1 MNQEQA
7 FLQLKDVF
15 DQGKLA
21 GSWLVQGP
29 YGVGKS
35 ALIRR
40 FANFLLT
47 GNEHSELTV
56 HPDLKWIEKDYT
68 EEEKKDIIKTI
79 QAGKELDEDVK
90 RDRKSEITID
100 DIRKGIQF
108 LSLTASG
115 HKWRVLVIDTADD
128 MNENAA
134 NALLKLLEEPPVRA
148 VIFLLS
154 HNPGKL
160 LPTIRSRCR
169 SIHLTPLSKDEMK
182 SFITGSYP
190 ETENIDALVELS
202 DGSIGKYYKLKEM
215 NGLDYYQE
223 ITRLLDQYPI
233 DVTSLFVFAEKVSK
247 DDDVYDMIKDLL
259 LSFVLVRIKKAPDRK
274 EKLDL
279 YLEIWDD
286 MVQQFKDVKSLYLDK
301 KSTLVSLMLKIG
313 RIT

>member
-1 MNQEQA
+1 MRNILMA
-7 FLQLKDVF
+7 WVAGLFVFL
-15 DQGKLA
+15 
-21 GSWLVQGP
+21 
-29 YGVGKS
+29 S
-35 ALIRR
+35 ACYDDK
-40 FANFLLT
+40 
-47 GNEHSELTV
+47 GNY
-56 HPDLKWIEKDYT
+56 DYS
-68 EEEKKDIIKTI
+68 DIN
-79 QAGKELDEDVK
+79 
-90 RDRKSEITID
+90 EITID

-108 LSLTASG
+108 LSLTYSG
-115 HKWRVLVIDTADD
+115 NKWRVLVIDTADD

-134 NALLKLLEEPPVRA
+134 NAFLKLLEEPPVQA

-169 SIHLTPLSKDEMK
+169 SIHLTPLSKEEMK
-182 SFITGSYP
+182 SFIIGSYP

-223 ITRLLDQYPI
+223 IERLLDPAPV
-233 DVTSLFVFAEKVSK
+233 DVTALFTFAEKVSK
-247 DDDVYDMIKDLL
+247 EEAIYDMVKDLL
-259 LSFVLVRIKKAPDRK
+259 LSFVLIRIKKAKMPK
-274 EKLDL
+274 ETLDL

-313 RIT
+313 RLE

>member
-1 MNQEQA
+1 MNTEQA
-7 FLQLKDVF
+7 FARLKDVF
-15 DQGKLA
+15 NQGKLA

-47 GNEHSELTV
+47 GNENSELTL

-79 QAGKELDEDVK
+79 QAGKELDEDIK

-115 HKWRVLVIDTADD
+115 DKWRILVIDTADD

-134 NALLKLLEEPPVRA
+134 NALLKLLEEPPAQA

-169 SIHLTPLSKDEMK
+169 SIHLTPLSKEEMK
-182 SFITGSYP
+182 SFILGSYP
-190 ETENIDALVELS
+190 DSENVDALVELS
-202 DGSIGKYYKLKEM
+202 DGSIGKYYKLKKM
-215 NGLDYYQE
+215 NGLEYYQE
-223 ITRLLDQYPI
+223 MALLLEKNPI
-233 DVTSLFVFAEKVSK
+233 DVTALFSFAEKVSK
-247 DDDVYDMIKDLL
+247 DESIYDMVKDLL
-259 LSFVLVRIKKAPDRK
+259 LSFVLLQIKKEPPSK

-313 RIT
+313 RIK